1 VSRCIPVFVAF
12 LVSGVI
18 NTATAA
24 AAAQTAQEEKK
35 TFGAS
40 YADLSVEQRALV
52 DDLFRRASAI
62 LGVTLDPDESYDKA
76 PLSSR
81 TTFDAVTH
89 ALLASTLTDRDSGRS
104 LGRTFDLIGYVETI
118 RGQVDGSTPDKQFRL
133 YVELKPGAR
142 ERLETAKE
150 FNRVMDNTFFHEGYP
165 LSYRQEGWPSIQIS
179 MARDASRAD
188 IDVDY
193 RPGRFPSSLYNGHFS
208 AANSD
213 VRAGNLERHNGRWTG
228 LVNWWDGLLRPMFVP
243 DVNVPADAPQ
253 AFPPIPRAGSKTID
267 VAVEDFLTSWL
278 VERRPNLSV
287 AYFDRPAY
295 DCLAARLA
303 QEGQSLDR
311 ALAPLQMYVRM
322 KAVADTLGP
331 QQSLAGTTTG
341 VRLVDP
347 ALKVVRHKRP
357 DLYSIYG
364 VPSAVAERWSCD
376 RDIAFGAV
384 PKTPTA
390 LTPREVYETFY
401 STATIGGSEF
411 ATADLGLLWQ
421 RRNGQWKIVSYQTT
435 WADASGTKPIPDLR
449 KPAAT
454 TSGSIASVAQP
465 RITAEPALAQTAGRF
480 LDAWLIRKQYDEALA
495 IVSPEAY
502 PCVNLYPDPG
512 DVPKTTAAEQV
523 QRLRLGLERVST
535 GLGRVTR
542 LEGVIEK
549 VDPVDPRM
557 RVVDHSRSTVF
568 GLLGV
573 PDWMGPT
580 LACEARLIR
589 GDTAATEN
597 GVAQNYGKYFV
608 VALRFVNTS
617 GEGAVLALGW
627 IRDEQGWRIH
637 SFKIV
642 ES

>member
-1 VSRCIPVFVAF
+1 MCRWILALLSLLVCVA
-12 LVSGVI
+12 I
-18 NTATAA
+18 DPATAA
-24 AAAQTAQEEKK
+24 AQTVQEPKE

-62 LGVTLDPDESYDKA
+62 LGVTLDPRESYDKA

-89 ALLASTLTDRDSGRS
+89 ALLGSTLTERDSGRP
-104 LGRTFDLIGYVETI
+104 LGRTLDLVGYIETV
-118 RGQVDGSTPDKQFRL
+118 RGQVDGTTADTQFRL
-133 YVELKPGAR
+133 YVTLKPGAR
-142 ERLETAKE
+142 ERLDTAKE
-150 FNRVMDNTFFHEGYP
+150 FNRVMDNAFFHEGYP

-179 MARDASRAD
+179 MARDATRAD

-193 RPGRFPSSLYNGHFS
+193 RPGRFPSSLVNGHFT

-213 VRAGNLERHNGRWTG
+213 IRASNHERHNGRWSG
-228 LVNWWDGLLRPMFVP
+228 LVNWWDGLLRSMFVP
-243 DVNVPADAPQ
+243 DVDVPADAPQ
-253 AFPPIPRAGSKTID
+253 AFPPVPRAGSKTID

-278 VERRPNLSV
+278 VERKPNLSV

-295 DCLAARLA
+295 DCLAARLE
-303 QEGQSLDR
+303 QEGQALDR
-311 ALAPLQMYVRM
+311 ALSPLQMYVRM

-331 QQSLAGTTTG
+331 QPSLAGTTTG
-341 VRLVDP
+341 VRLADP

-376 RDIAFGAV
+376 SDTAVGAV
-384 PKTPTA
+384 PKTPAA
-390 LTPREVYETFY
+390 LTRREVYETFY
-401 STATIGGSEF
+401 STATIGGSEY
-411 ATADLGLLWQ
+411 ATAALGLLWQ
-421 RRNGQWKIVSYQTT
+421 RRNGQWMIVSYRTT
-435 WADASGTKPIPDLR
+435 WADASGTRAIPDLR
-449 KPAAT
+449 KPAAP
-454 TSGSIASVAQP
+454 VALA

-495 IVSPEAY
+495 VVSPEAY
-502 PCVNLYPDPG
+502 ACVNLYPDPG
-512 DVPKTTAAEQV
+512 DVPKTTAAEQL
-523 QRLRLGLERVST
+523 QRLRLGLERVSA
-535 GLGRVTR
+535 GLGQISR

-549 VDPVDPRM
+549 VDPVDPRL
-557 RVVDHSRSTVF
+557 RVVEHSRSTVF
-568 GLLGV
+568 GVLGV

-580 LACEARLIR
+580 LSCDARLIR
-589 GDTAATEN
+589 GDTASTED
-597 GVAQNYGKYFV
+597 GVAQEYGKYFV
-608 VALRFVNTS
+608 VALRFVNTT

-627 IRDEQGWRIH
+627 VRDAQGWRIH
-637 SFKIV
+637 SFKLM